1 MKFQSISPIL
11 PNFFMF
17 SVMHGGPTR
26 IVEGKICFRT
36 TVKFS
41 RSEVLGQPRLK
52 QGTKS
57 INSAEGLTHVTILW
71 IGLPS
76 I

>member
-26 IVEGKICFRT
+26 IVPR
-36 TVKFS
+36 
-41 RSEVLGQPRLK
+41 GQDL
-52 QGTKS
+52 
-57 INSAEGLTHVTILW
+57 L
-71 IGLPS
+71 
-76 I
+76 